1 MIRLFKNHIIN
12 FLYKTSSQ
20 ISIFLSIIVLASFF
34 WWQIKF
40 PTSKIKIDSTE
51 NSIIPVLQI
60 EEANYKGTTKSGD
73 KFSISAKTIKENSKK
88 FNVLDLINPIAI
100 INFEN
105 GSITLSSNKG
115 EFDFNHGKI
124 ELNDNVSFSDKN
136 LNLKL
141 ISDNLNGNFNNGEF
155 YSISPVRITF
165 PSGEITSDNCSFIE
179 KEKRLLFSGV
189 TKLFLLK

>member
-20 ISIFLSIIVLASFF
+20 ISIFLSIIVLGSFF
-34 WWQIKF
+34 WWQTKF
-40 PTSKIKIDSTE
+40 PTSKIKIDSTN

-60 EEANYKGTTKSGD
+60 EEANYKGTTKSGE

-88 FNVLDLINPIAI
+88 NVLDLINPSAI

-105 GSITLSSNKG
+105 GSINLSSDKG
-115 EFDFNHGKI
+115 EFDFNNGKI
-124 ELNDNVSFSDKN
+124 ELKDNVSFSDKN
-136 LNLKL
+136 LNLNL

-165 PSGEITSDNCSFIE
+165 PSGVITSDNFSFIG
-179 KEKRLLFSGV
+179 KEKRLLFSGA

>member
-12 FLYKTSSQ
+12 FLNKTSSQ
-20 ISIFLSIIVLASFF
+20 ISIFLSIIVLGSFF
-34 WWQIKF
+34 WWQTKF
-40 PTSKIKIDSTE
+40 PTSKIKIDSTD

-60 EEANYKGTTKSGD
+60 EEANYKGTTKSGE

-88 FNVLDLINPIAI
+88 NVLDLINPSAI

-105 GSITLSSNKG
+105 GSINLSSDKG
-115 EFDFNHGKI
+115 EFDFNNGKI
-124 ELNDNVSFSDKN
+124 ELKDNVSFSDKN
-136 LNLKL
+136 LNLNL

-165 PSGEITSDNCSFIE
+165 PSGVITSDSFSFIG
-179 KEKRLLFSGV
+179 KEKRLLFSGA

>member
-20 ISIFLSIIVLASFF
+20 ISIFLSIIVLGSFF
-34 WWQIKF
+34 WWQTKF
-40 PTSKIKIDSTE
+40 PTSKIKIDSND

-60 EEANYKGTTKSGD
+60 EEANYKGTTKSGE

-88 FNVLDLINPIAI
+88 NVLDLINPSAI

-105 GSITLSSNKG
+105 GSINLSSDKG
-115 EFDFNHGKI
+115 EFDFNNGKI
-124 ELNDNVSFSDKN
+124 ELKDNVSFSDKN
-136 LNLKL
+136 LNLNL

-165 PSGEITSDNCSFIE
+165 PSGVITSDNFSFIG
-179 KEKRLLFSGV
+179 KEKRLLFSGA

>member
-20 ISIFLSIIVLASFF
+20 ISIFLSIIVLGSFF
-34 WWQIKF
+34 WWQTKF
-40 PTSKIKIDSTE
+40 PTSKIKIDSTD

-60 EEANYKGTTKSGD
+60 EEANYKGTTKSGE

-88 FNVLDLINPIAI
+88 NVLDLINPSAI

-105 GSITLSSNKG
+105 GSINLSSDKG
-115 EFDFNHGKI
+115 EFDVNNGKI
-124 ELNDNVSFSDKN
+124 ELKDNVSFSDKN
-136 LNLKL
+136 LNLNL

-165 PSGEITSDNCSFIE
+165 PSGVITSDNFSFIG
-179 KEKRLLFSGV
+179 KEKRLLFSGA

>member
-12 FLYKTSSQ
+12 FLNKTSSQ
-20 ISIFLSIIVLASFF
+20 ISIFLSIIVLGSFF
-34 WWQIKF
+34 WWQTKF
-40 PTSKIKIDSTE
+40 PTSKIKIDSTD

-60 EEANYKGTTKSGD
+60 EEANYKGTTKSGE

-88 FNVLDLINPIAI
+88 NVLDLINPSAI

-105 GSITLSSNKG
+105 GSINLSSDKG
-115 EFDFNHGKI
+115 EFDFNNGKI
-124 ELNDNVSFSDKN
+124 ELKDNVSFSDKN
-136 LNLKL
+136 LNLNL

-165 PSGEITSDNCSFIE
+165 PSGVITSDNFSFIG
-179 KEKRLLFSGV
+179 KEKRLLFSGA

>member
-1 MIRLFKNHIIN
+1 MIKLFKNHIIN

-20 ISIFLSIIVLASFF
+20 ISIFLSIIVLGSFF
-34 WWQIKF
+34 WWQTKF
-40 PTSKIKIDSTE
+40 PTSKIKIDSTD

-88 FNVLDLINPIAI
+88 KVLDLINPSAI
-100 INFEN
+100 IHFEN
-105 GSITLSSNKG
+105 GSINLSSDKG

-124 ELNDNVSFSDKN
+124 ELKDNVSFSDKN
-136 LNLKL
+136 LNLNL

-165 PSGEITSDNCSFIE
+165 PSGVITSNNFSFIG

>member
-20 ISIFLSIIVLASFF
+20 ISIFLSIIVLGSFF
-34 WWQIKF
+34 WWQTKF
-40 PTSKIKIDSTE
+40 PTSKIKIDSTD

-88 FNVLDLINPIAI
+88 KVLDLINPSAI

-105 GSITLSSNKG
+105 GSIILSSDKG
-115 EFDFNHGKI
+115 EFHFNNGKI
-124 ELNDNVSFSDKN
+124 ELKDNVSFSDKN
-136 LNLKL
+136 LNLNL

-165 PSGEITSDNCSFIE
+165 PSGVITSNNFSFIG

>member
-20 ISIFLSIIVLASFF
+20 ISIFLSIVILASFF

-40 PTSKIKIDSTE
+40 PTSKIKIDTTE
-51 NSIIPVLQI
+51 NIINPVLQI
-60 EEANYKGTTKSGD
+60 QEANYKGTTKSGD
-73 KFSISAKTIKENSKK
+73 KFSISAKTIKENPKK
-88 FNVLDLINPIAI
+88 FKVLNLINPSAK

-115 EFDFNHGKI
+115 EFDLNHGTI
-124 ELNDNVSFSDKN
+124 ELKDNVSFSDKK

-141 ISDNLNGNFNNGEF
+141 ISDNLNGNFNDGKF
-155 YSISPVRITF
+155 YSISPVKVTF
-165 PSGEITSDNCSFIE
+165 PSGVITSDNFSLFE

>member
-12 FLYKTSSQ
+12 FLNKTSSQ
-20 ISIFLSIIVLASFF
+20 ISIFLSIIVLGSFF
-34 WWQIKF
+34 WWQTKF
-40 PTSKIKIDSTE
+40 PTSKIKIDSTD

-60 EEANYKGTTKSGD
+60 EEANYKGTTKSGE

-88 FNVLDLINPIAI
+88 NVLDLINPSAI

-105 GSITLSSNKG
+105 GSINLSSDKG
-115 EFDFNHGKI
+115 EFDFNNGKI
-124 ELNDNVSFSDKN
+124 ELKDNVSFSDKN
-136 LNLKL
+136 LNLNL

-155 YSISPVRITF
+155 YSISPVNVTF
-165 PSGEITSDNCSFIE
+165 PSGVITSDNFSLFE